1 MSTTSD
7 RKDDRATHLMRENHQ
22 PERPAAASPAADRGK
37 RPPRGEPV
45 VDRALAVLSAFDE
58 EHPRLSLT
66 ELARRAGLP
75 VSTAHRLVERLLIGG
90 ALERAVGGG
99 YVIGARLFEI
109 GSLAPR
115 ARRPRDAALP
125 VMNELQV
132 PRLESAARAAVVP
145 RELVVDPNRDFQ
157 ERGVLGE

>member
-1 MSTTSD
+1 MSTTSG
-7 RKDDRATHLMRENHQ
+7 REDDRATHLLPETQQ
-22 PERPAAASPAADRGK
+22 PEPPAAASPAGDRGK

-45 VDRALAVLSAFDE
+45 VDRALAVLSAFDG

-115 ARRPRDAALP
+115 ARGPRDVAAP
-125 VMNELQV
+125 VMDEPHV
-132 PRLESAARAAVVP
+132 ARLEAAARAAVVP
-145 RELVVDPNRDFQ
+145 RAPEAPPP
-157 ERGVLGE
+157 